1 MSAEIVLG
9 FDFGRTRVG
18 IALGNTLTRAAR
30 PLGTIAAAG
39 TAERFAAIAAYLRQ
53 WHPDRL
59 VVGLPLDADGGDTP
73 MTPHA
78 RRFGARLM
86 GRFGL
91 PVEFVDE
98 RHTSAVA
105 EHALKPRGP
114 ADKAAIDA
122 AAAALI
128 LQAWLDRFP

>member
-1 MSAEIVLG
+1 MSADIVLG
-9 FDFGRTRVG
+9 FDFGRARVG
-18 IALGNTLTRAAR
+18 VALGNTLTRAAR
-30 PLGTIAAAG
+30 PLGTIAAEG
-39 TAERFAAIAAYLRQ
+39 TAERFAAIATYLEEWR
-53 WHPDRL
+53 PTRL

-73 MTPHA
+73 MTRQA
-78 RRFGARLM
+78 RRFAARLA

-105 EHALKPRGP
+105 EHAMKPRGP
-114 ADKAAIDA
+114 VDKAAIDA

-128 LQAWLDRFP
+128 LQAWLDQTP